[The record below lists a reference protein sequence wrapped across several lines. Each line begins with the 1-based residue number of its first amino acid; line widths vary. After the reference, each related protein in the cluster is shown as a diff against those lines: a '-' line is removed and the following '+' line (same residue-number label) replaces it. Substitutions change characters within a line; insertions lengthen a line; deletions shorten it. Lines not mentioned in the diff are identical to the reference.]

1 MTHSEVGTY
10 IQKHLFDL
18 VLLIHIKMK
27 EVVQD
32 TDAGLSPM
40 QILILRILVDEG
52 EMSQAMLVQRI
63 GRDKSQVTRLV
74 QELENKKLL
83 IKVRNEQD
91 RRGFMLRP
99 IKDVQNKVSFFIQK
113 EHEIVAEMLV
123 GISTEDIQKLD
134 VLLIQMQGNLKN
146 NY

>member
-1 MTHSEVGTY
+1 MKHSKVDTS

-18 VLLIHIKMK
+18 VHLIHIKMK
-27 EVVQD
+27 EIVKD
-32 TDAGLSPM
+32 TDKGLSPM

-52 EMSQAMLVQRI
+52 EMSQAVLVQKI
-63 GRDKSQVTRLV
+63 GRDKSQVTRLI
-74 QELENKKLL
+74 QDLENKKLL
-83 IKVRNEQD
+83 IKVQNKND
-91 RRGFMLRP
+91 RRSYMLKP

-113 EHEIVAEMLV
+113 EHEMVAEMLA

-134 VLLIQMQGNLKN
+134 VLLMQMQSNLKN

>member
-1 MTHSEVGTY
+1 MKHSEADTS

-18 VLLIHIKMK
+18 IFLIHIKMK
-27 EVVQD
+27 EIVQD

-52 EMSQAMLVQRI
+52 EMSQTMLVQKI

-83 IKVRNEQD
+83 IKVRSEQD
-91 RRGFMLRP
+91 RRSFMLKP
-99 IKDVQNKVSFFIQK
+99 IKDVQNKVSFFIHK
-113 EHEIVAEMLV
+113 EHEMVSAMLT
-123 GISTEDIQKLD
+123 GISMEDIEKLD
-134 VLLIQMQGNLKN
+134 MLLIQMQNNLKK
-146 NY
+146 